1 MNLDYWTKKILGKA
15 TCSLSRGAKLSS
27 TARIRNIR
35 GLTSAI
41 KVGDRSFIAGELLT
55 FAHGGQIEIGQWCYI
70 GEGSR
75 IWSAGRIDIGDRVMI
90 SHNVNIF
97 DNLTHPFDPVLRH
110 QHFRAI
116 ASVGHPHRIDLGE
129 RPVRINDDAWIAA
142 GAMVLRGVTIGKAAI
157 VGAGAVVTHDVP
169 PFAIVAG
176 NPARVIRYVKSDEA
190 EPGDINRKDKSSRT

>member
-27 TARIRNIR
+27 TARIRNTR

-41 KVGDRSFIAGELLT
+41 KVGYRSFIAGELFT

-70 GEGSR
+70 GKGSR

-97 DNLTHPFDPVLRH
+97 DNLTHPVDPVLRH

-190 EPGDINRKDKSSRT
+190 EPSDINSKDKSSRT

>member
-55 FAHGGQIEIGQWCYI
+55 FAHGGQIQIGQWCYI

-97 DNLTHPFDPVLRH
+97 DNLTHPVDPVLRH

-190 EPGDINRKDKSSRT
+190 EPGDINSKDKSFRT

>member
-27 TARIRNIR
+27 TARIRNTR

-41 KVGDRSFIAGELLT
+41 KVGDRSFIAGELFT

-70 GEGSR
+70 GKGSR

-97 DNLTHPFDPVLRH
+97 DNLTHPVDPVLRH

-190 EPGDINRKDKSSRT
+190 EPSDINSKDKSSRT

>member
-55 FAHGGQIEIGQWCYI
+55 FAHGGQIQIGQWCYI

-97 DNLTHPFDPVLRH
+97 DNLTHPVDPVLRH

-142 GAMVLRGVTIGKAAI
+142 GAMVLRGVIIGKAAI

>member
-1 MNLDYWTKKILGKA
+1 MPTCEKHATTRLGR
-15 TCSLSRGAKLSS
+15 S
-27 TARIRNIR
+27 ARIINI
-35 GLTSAI
+35 GNDSALI
-41 KVGDRSFIAGELLT
+41 KVGANTIVEGSLLT
-55 FAHGGQIEIGQWCYI
+55 FAHGGRITVGEWCYI

-75 IWSAGRIDIGDRVMI
+75 IWSAGQIDIGDRVMI

-97 DNLTHPFDPVLRH
+97 DNLTHPVDPVSRH

-116 ASVGHPHRIDLGE
+116 ASVGHPHRIDLGA

-190 EPGDINRKDKSSRT
+190 EPGDINSKDKFSRT